1 MSKIYLDEQ
10 FKSYLISTYPVEES
24 LLNHLIED
32 LGEYFSR
39 DVKDFIS
46 LRHQELHRQGMK
58 NNQIYE
64 QIKKE
69 LKERRFAGPDMSI
82 RQIRRAIYG

>member
-1 MSKIYLDEQ
+1 MAKIFLDEQ
-10 FKSYLISTYPVEES
+10 FKSYLISTYPIEES
-24 LLNHLIED
+24 LLNHLIEE
-32 LGEYFSR
+32 LGGYFSR

-58 NNQIYE
+58 NCQIYE
-64 QIKKE
+64 QIRLE
-69 LKERRFAGPDMSI
+69 LKERRFIGPDMTI